1 MSRISFN
8 HPYINLT
15 LPSVDKGT
23 GVANSSAEYKPG
35 FEITCDSGR
44 YAYQQAAS
52 TISEGWLSRIHRG
65 IGYTSN
71 PGAIP
76 VKTADIGTDQWDI
89 GVSITP
95 GTLATK
101 QWGWFWMGE
110 GEDNVFLNST
120 ATSFSGCLTT
130 FTSAGQAGAPTS
142 GKPVGDLC
150 AIDSNTSSGLRLCR
164 SSRLLNVNTFFGS
177 TG

>member
-1 MSRISFN
+1 MARISFN

-15 LPSVDKGT
+15 LPSVDRGT
-23 GVANSSAEYKPG
+23 GLATSIPEYKPG
-35 FEITCDSGR
+35 MEIMCDSGR

-52 TISEGWLSRIHRG
+52 TITEGWVNRISRG

-76 VKTADIGTDQWDI
+76 VKTADIGTDQWDL

-95 GTLATK
+95 TSLATK
-101 QWGWFWMGE
+101 QWGWFWLGE
-110 GEDNVFLNST
+110 GEDFVFLNAVT
-120 ATSFSGCLTT
+120 TSFSGVLTT
-130 FTSAGQAGAPTS
+130 YTSAGQVGAATS
-142 GKPVGDLC
+142 GKGISDLC